1 MIHKKYI
8 DKTWRFVRFFCQI
21 FCTFARPLFKTNNF
35 AEKLNK
41 LKKKVTK
48 QVECYTKKQKQ

>member
-8 DKTWRFVRFFCQI
+8 DKTWRFVRFFCRI
-21 FCTFARPLFKTNNF
+21 FCTFARLLFKTNIF

-41 LKKKVTK
+41 LKKESNKTSRVLH
-48 QVECYTKKQKQ
+48 KKQKQ